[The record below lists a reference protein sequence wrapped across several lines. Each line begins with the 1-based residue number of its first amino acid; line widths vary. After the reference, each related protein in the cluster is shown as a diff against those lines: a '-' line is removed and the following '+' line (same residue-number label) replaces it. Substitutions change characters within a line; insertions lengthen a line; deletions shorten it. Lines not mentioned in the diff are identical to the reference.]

1 VKFDRQFRRSTLE
14 DRIDIFIREFAD
26 RFFRVISWTIYL
38 SAMLTI
44 YFKTGN
50 AAIWWLC
57 FFGYVVMFL
66 FINSYMRHLTQ
77 LIVDYFKIDD
87 RPLFF
92 LPLIAI
98 SGVITFGLVSLS
110 NVAAL
115 EIAKYGK

>member
-1 VKFDRQFRRSTLE
+1 VKLDRQLKRTRGE
-14 DRIDIFIREFAD
+14 ERIDFFIREFAD

-44 YFKTGN
+44 YFKTNN

-57 FFGYVVMFL
+57 FFGYIVMFL
-66 FINSYMRHLTQ
+66 FINSYMRQLTHV
-77 LIVDYFKIDD
+77 IVDYFKIDD

-98 SGVITFGLVSLS
+98 SGLITFGLVSLS

>member
-1 VKFDRQFRRSTLE
+1 VKIDRQLKRTDLE
-14 DRIDIFIREFAD
+14 VRLDLFIREFAD

-50 AAIWWLC
+50 RAIWTLC
-57 FFGYVVMFL
+57 FFGYIIMFF
-66 FINSYMRHLTQ
+66 FINSYMRHLIH
-77 LIVDYFKIDD
+77 LIVGYYKIED
-87 RPLFF
+87 RPLYF
-92 LPLIAI
+92 LPLILM
-98 SGVITFGLVSLS
+98 SGLITFGLVSLS